1 MRQFALKEIMEQL
14 ILGIETSCDET
25 AAAIIGD
32 NGRIYAS
39 QISSQIS
46 EHQRHGGVVPEIAA
60 RAHIDRID
68 GVIKAALAEANITKD
83 QISAVAAT
91 AGPGLI
97 GGVLVGTVVAKAMA
111 AALFVPYYAVNHLE
125 GHALTARLTN
135 DVQFPYLLLLVSGGH
150 TQILAVE
157 APAQY
162 RLYGATLDDAA
173 GEAFDKSAKALGL
186 PMPGGPNIEHL
197 AKSGD
202 ASRFNLPRP
211 MIKKPGCDLSFSGL
225 KTAVI
230 KAWQETGEDTRQ
242 KPDLAAAL
250 QAAVSDCLY
259 FRSRAAMQS
268 FRADFDIKTPD
279 FVVAGGVAANQTIRA
294 NLLALCAIEGF
305 SFQAPPIHLCT
316 DNAVM
321 IAWVAAEYQQASLPP
336 SGRDF
341 APLPRWPLASLTPD
355 MTAHHAPH
363 HMDNAS

>member
-1 MRQFALKEIMEQL
+1 MGQL

-32 NGRIYAS
+32 DGHIYAN

-46 EHQRHGGVVPEIAA
+46 VHQRHGGVVPEIAA
-60 RAHIDRID
+60 RAHIDQIRT
-68 GVIKAALAEANITKD
+68 VIEAALAEA
-83 QISAVAAT
+83 QIEAHQLNAIAAT

-111 AALFVPYYAVNHLE
+111 AALSIPYYAVNHLE

-135 DVQFPYLLLLVSGGH
+135 QVRFPYLLLLVSGGH

-157 APAQY
+157 GPAKY

-186 PMPGGPNIEHL
+186 PMPGGPNIEAL

-202 ASRFNLPRP
+202 ATAFDLPRP
-211 MIKKPGCDLSFSGL
+211 MIRKPGCDLSFSGL

-230 KAWQETGEDTRQ
+230 QAWDGAGKDAAR

-250 QAAVSDCLY
+250 QQAVCDCLCE
-259 FRSRAAMQS
+259 RSRAAMQAFKNDYDVAS
-268 FRADFDIKTPD
+268 PD
-279 FVVAGGVAANQTIRA
+279 FVVAGGVAANQTIRDGIKHLSA
-294 NLLALCAIEGF
+294 KEGF
-305 SFQAPPIHLCT
+305 AFHAPPVNLCT

-321 IAWVAAEYQQASLPP
+321 IAWVAAEYQHAGLAPSL
-336 SGRDF
+336 RDF
-341 APLPRWPLASLTPD
+341 APLPRWPLASLTPNE
-355 MTAHHAPH
+355 MPSQ
-363 HMDNAS
+363 MEKIS

>member
-1 MRQFALKEIMEQL
+1 MEQL

-32 NGRIYAS
+32 RNHIYAN

-60 RAHIDRID
+60 RAHIDRIE
-68 GVIKAALAEANITKD
+68 GVIQAALAEAGIDRTKL
-83 QISAVAAT
+83 SAIAAT

-111 AALFVPYYAVNHLE
+111 AALAVPYYAVNHLE

-135 DVQFPYLLLLVSGGH
+135 QVEFPYLLLLVSGGH
-150 TQILAVE
+150 TQLLAVE
-157 APAQY
+157 APAKY

-173 GEAFDKSAKALGL
+173 GEAFDKSAKVLGL
-186 PMPGGPNIEHL
+186 PMPGGPNIEAIAKTGNPL
-197 AKSGD
+197 AFD
-202 ASRFNLPRP
+202 LPRP
-211 MIKKPGCDLSFSGL
+211 MINKPGCDLSFSGL

-230 KAWQETGEDTRQ
+230 KAWETSNRDPAR

-250 QAAVSDCLY
+250 QEAVSDCLKK
-259 FRSRAAMQS
+259 RSRAAMHA
-268 FRADFDIKTPD
+268 FKNDFDIQTPD

-294 NLLALCAIEGF
+294 ELQQLCLQEGF
-305 SFQAPPIHLCT
+305 SFHAPPVNLCT

-321 IAWVAAEYQQASLPP
+321 IAWVAAEYQQGGLSAS
-336 SGRDF
+336 SRDF
-341 APLPRWPLASLTPD
+341 APLPRWPLASLKPD
-355 MTAHHAPH
+355 FQPN
-363 HMDNAS
+363 HMDNAT